1 MEGDVLKYF
10 NWTDVSVTG
19 ELILNITKHLTLESN
34 KSHFDSR
41 FPPLILKPYLSR
53 ESIKIYSRNYPLHDK
68 N

>member
-41 FPPLILKPYLSR
+41 FSPSDFKTLFIERVYQDLFKKLPSA
-53 ESIKIYSRNYPLHDK
+53 
-68 N
+68 